1 MTTRL
6 TTAEEEQDVALKI
19 LHTADWHLGCRFPSF
34 GDEDR
39 TKLTRTR
46 IEAVDRLLGTAESYS
61 VNAVLCAGDLFDTPA
76 PDEHWWKS
84 LVKLFERRNWRDRP
98 VFLLPGNHDPL
109 QPNSVWSGDH
119 GFRRALPPWV
129 HVVDRDNYEFPL
141 SEEAVLYAEPCRSQA
156 GSDDLASRLP
166 LRSPGDRRIRIG
178 LVHGQTFD
186 IAGHQTNFPIA
197 SDAAQQRGLN
207 YLAIGDTHGF
217 RELPPKANPTVY
229 PGAPEATR
237 FGELEAGSVAV
248 VFFPRHGRPPM
259 IQRQKVGLW
268 RWKDER
274 ITSLADLELLRAEE
288 LGDCVVR
295 LTLAMD
301 VSLAEFERIEKIL
314 DELKGNEATHG
325 KAGVLQVHRGELGL
339 NTQSVGDLEGSLPE
353 VLKSV
358 VQRLQARAG
367 AEDGSVARQALYHLY
382 KTYKTVRAAPR
393 AAPAAAIKTAGD
405 NK

>member
-1 MTTRL
+1 MTT
-6 TTAEEEQDVALKI
+6 AEEQDVALKI
-19 LHTADWHLGCRFPSF
+19 LHTADWHLGVRFSSF

-39 TKLTRTR
+39 TKLTRAR
-46 IEAVDRLLGTAESYS
+46 IDAVDRLLGTAESYS

-76 PDEHWWKS
+76 PDEHWWKG
-84 LVKLFERRNWRDRP
+84 LAEKFQRRNWRDRP

-109 QPNSVWSGDH
+109 QPNSVWSADH
-119 GFRRALPPWV
+119 GFRRALPSWV
-129 HVVDRDNYEFPL
+129 HVVDRDAYEFPL

-156 GSDDLASRLP
+156 GSEDLASRLP
-166 LRSPGDRRIRIG
+166 LRSPGDQRIRIG

-197 SDAAQQRGLN
+197 ADAAQQRGLN

-217 RELPPKANPTVY
+217 RELPPRNTPTVY
-229 PGAPEATR
+229 PGAPEATK
-237 FGELEAGSVAV
+237 FGELDAGFVAV
-248 VFFPRHGRPPM
+248 VFFPRQGRTP
-259 IQRQKVGLW
+259 IVQRQKVGLW
-268 RWKDER
+268 RWRDER

-288 LGDCVVR
+288 LGECVVR

-301 VSLAEFERIEKIL
+301 VNLAQFERIEKIL

-325 KAGVLQVHRGELGL
+325 RAGVLQVHRGELGL
-339 NTQSVGDLEGSLPE
+339 NTGSGEDLESGLPE

-367 AEDGSVARQALYHLY
+367 LKDGAVARQALYNLY
-382 KTYKTVRAAPR
+382 KTYKAVRGGPR
-393 AAPAAAIKTAGD
+393 ALPGAATQTAGD
-405 NK
+405 GR